1 MEKGGL
7 RSCITV
13 SQMKTVEDVQ
23 FQIDTDEYLAIQ
35 RKRVIRNVTK
45 SIEDCRILFWD
56 ATSAAK

>member
-1 MEKGGL
+1 
-7 RSCITV
+7 
-13 SQMKTVEDVQ
+13 MKTVEDVQ